1 MLDQLPEEV
10 LRYKLDLGGR
20 QFHIMETGKGTPVFA
35 LHGNP
40 TWSFLYR
47 KVMQRLLNQPIR
59 FIAPD
64 LLGLGFSERIPAT
77 DHQLA
82 LHGRAVGAL
91 LDALDLEKFIFVG
104 QDWGGP
110 IGLSALADRADRLA
124 GLVILNTVVGPPKPT
139 FKPTAFHRF
148 SRLPIVSELAF
159 RGLGFPQLALH
170 MVQGDQTSIRGQVAR
185 AYRLPLR
192 KFPSAPLAL
201 ARMVPDSLEHPSVSE
216 LHRCEQVIRDF
227 PGPSAIVWGNQDP
240 ILGGVRTHIER
251 LMPKAVVTQTEA
263 GHFLQEE
270 VPDEIAAAICEV
282 AGI

>member
-20 QFHIMETGKGTPVFA
+20 QFHIMETGQGTPVFA

-110 IGLSALADRADRLA
+110 IGLSALADRTDRLA
-124 GLVILNTVVGPPKPT
+124 GLVILNTVVGPPKPA
-139 FKPTAFHRF
+139 FKPTAFLRGSILFFKHPYYCKED
-148 SRLPIVSELAF
+148 SRNCS
-159 RGLGFPQLALH
+159 
-170 MVQGDQTSIRGQVAR
+170 
-185 AYRLPLR
+185 
-192 KFPSAPLAL
+192 
-201 ARMVPDSLEHPSVSE
+201 
-216 LHRCEQVIRDF
+216 
-227 PGPSAIVWGNQDP
+227 
-240 ILGGVRTHIER
+240 
-251 LMPKAVVTQTEA
+251 
-263 GHFLQEE
+263 
-270 VPDEIAAAICEV
+270 
-282 AGI
+282 